1 MLVTI
6 AEVWKESKMRA
17 LPSGSVLSSPL
28 LPSVCQSPD
37 PFFPHLNSSK
47 CCSNS
52 SWTSSGHSPLSGWV
66 PVHMIFIPSLG
77 IWKWDIIFQGFLN
90 NVNSNKSKVA
100 FTVFNILLSCLTSVP
115 DGGCAGA
122 QHVSRS
128 RDPGPRK
135 KKRLRFQVHTFIH
148 YYSIW
153 LWIVCQFNSLLF
165 ILMNIVLGMCHNWE

>member
-28 LPSVCQSPD
+28 LRSVCQSPN
-37 PFFPHLNSSK
+37 PFFPHLNSPLGPGVG
-47 CCSNS
+47 
-52 SWTSSGHSPLSGWV
+52 THPLSGWV

-77 IWKWDIIFQGFLN
+77 IWKWDIVFLGYLN
-90 NVNSNKSKVA
+90 NVNCNRLKVA
-100 FTVFNILLSCLTSVP
+100 FTVFNSLPSCLTSIP

-128 RDPGPRK
+128 RDTRPRK
-135 KKRLRFQVHTFIH
+135 KKRLRFQVHTFI
-148 YYSIW
+148 YYSIQ
-153 LWIVCQFNSLLF
+153 LWIICQLNSLLF
-165 ILMNIVLGMCHNWE
+165 ILMNIVLGMCHNWK